1 MPLLRIKQSLL
12 LHAIV
17 DAGMIPFA
25 AYTAAETASAFQ
37 WAGQPEES
45 NPDTVTH
52 PSTLGSA

>member
-37 WAGQPEES
+37 WAGQP
-45 NPDTVTH
+45 PKFRLPVGDLDH
-52 PSTLGSA
+52 I